1 MKLIKINESYAARTL
16 NTNEPSETLITK
28 QSLSAL
34 SEKNYNLIIYFYL
47 HWINESSLSEDARKI
62 ASHPAANLLKNESTL
77 LFLDYTHEC
86 FNKRANHIKILK
98 KYLLEPIGASTN
110 QTLIC
115 SQTITKEISEKEINH
130 ATHHLYVHAYSLK
143 KNIKNL
149 VETERENLKQET
161 IKDFICM
168 NSNIRPHRT
177 ALYSYLMANNL
188 LENSHTS
195 FRPSGIRRGK
205 SSEKNLEITQKNFD
219 NSRKIFP
226 SFSKHIT
233 SLSSLSH
240 SELAREI
247 DKINSSSNAVTL
259 SNSPPWK
266 QIINSRLYISTE
278 SEFHQRNHPTRFT
291 EKTLNPIL
299 AKVPFIIVGLP
310 GTLETLQQLGF
321 RKPFQDTTIAQKIN
335 WDNTINPDKRLR
347 EIALFI
353 NEWVAK
359 KEISSEDK
367 KIISE
372 TCSFNQIHILSERLR
387 ETLFNNFYHDL
398 LNIPPAPADSK
409 V

>member
-16 NTNEPSETLITK
+16 NTHEPSETLFTK
-28 QSLSAL
+28 QTISAL

-47 HWINESSLSEDARKI
+47 HWINENSLGEDAKKI
-62 ASHPAANLLKNESTL
+62 TSHPAANYLKNESTL

-86 FNKRANHIKILK
+86 FNEHANHTQTLK
-98 KYLLEPIGASTN
+98 KHFLEPIGASIN
-110 QTLIC
+110 RTLIC
-115 SQTITKEISEKEINH
+115 SQAITKEISQKTINH
-130 ATHHLYVHAYSLK
+130 ATHHLYAHAYSLK

-149 VETERENLKQET
+149 VETESEILKQET
-161 IKDFICM
+161 LKDFICM

-177 ALYSYLMANNL
+177 ALYSYLIANNL
-188 LENSHTS
+188 LKNSHTS

-233 SLSSLSH
+233 HLSSLRH

-247 DKINSSSNAVTL
+247 DQIDSSSNAVTL

-278 SEFHQRNHPTRFT
+278 SEFHQKNHPTRFT

-310 GTLETLQQLGF
+310 GTLETLQKMGF
-321 RKPFQDTTIAQKIN
+321 RKPFEGTTIAQKIN
-335 WDNTINPDKRLR
+335 WDNTNNPDKRLM

-353 NEWVAK
+353 NEWVANK
-359 KEISSEDK
+359 KISAEDK
-367 KIISE
+367 KIVSE
-372 TCSFNQIHILSERLR
+372 TCSFNQNHILSNRLR

-398 LNIPPAPADSK
+398 LNIPSAPTNATS
-409 V
+409 

>member
-1 MKLIKINESYAARTL
+1 M

-34 SEKNYNLIIYFYL
+34 SEKNYNLIVYFYL

-62 ASHPAANLLKNESTL
+62 ASHPAANLLKNKSTL

-86 FNKRANHIKILK
+86 FNERANHIKILK

-149 VETERENLKQET
+149 VEAERENLKQET

-299 AKVPFIIVGLP
+299 AKVPFIIAGLP